1 MSINEEEIIKR
12 LHDPRECRQAFSEV
26 IAAYSE
32 PLYWHIRKM
41 VISHDD
47 TNDVLQNTFLNA
59 WSNVESFRGD
69 SKLSSWL
76 YKIAINES
84 ITFIN
89 REKQR
94 QNISIDDDESFIINS
109 LESDDWFDGDELQKE
124 LQKAIATL
132 PEKQRMIFNMKYF
145 DDMKYEDISEILG
158 TSVGALKASYH
169 HAVKKIEN
177 FFTKN

>member
-1 MSINEEEIIKR
+1 
-12 LHDPRECRQAFSEV
+12 
-26 IAAYSE
+26 
-32 PLYWHIRKM
+32 M

-47 TNDVLQNTFLNA
+47 TNDVLQNTFLKA

-109 LESDDWFDGDELQKE
+109 LESDDWFDGDDNTGGGGGGENGYKE
-124 LQKAIATL
+124 GWPPGAGGSGI
-132 PEKQRMIFNMKYF
+132 I
-145 DDMKYEDISEILG
+145 I
-158 TSVGALKASYH
+158 VGWGDQ
-169 HAVKKIEN
+169 EW
-177 FFTKN
+177 

>member
-47 TNDVLQNTFLNA
+47 TNDVLQNTFLKA

-89 REKQR
+89 R
-94 QNISIDDDESFIINS
+94 
-109 LESDDWFDGDELQKE
+109 
-124 LQKAIATL
+124 
-132 PEKQRMIFNMKYF
+132 
-145 DDMKYEDISEILG
+145 
-158 TSVGALKASYH
+158 
-169 HAVKKIEN
+169 
-177 FFTKN
+177 